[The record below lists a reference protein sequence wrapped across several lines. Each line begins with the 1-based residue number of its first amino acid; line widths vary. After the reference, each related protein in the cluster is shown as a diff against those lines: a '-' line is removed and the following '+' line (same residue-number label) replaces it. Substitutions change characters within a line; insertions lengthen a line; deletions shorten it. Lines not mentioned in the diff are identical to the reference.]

1 VTGTSSPRGPS
12 PPARSPRGG
21 EQADR
26 GDVVGAAVGEEL
38 DRCRERAAG
47 GEHRVEH
54 VALASG
60 QVVGEPL
67 GVRRGL
73 ERLLVAHH
81 PEEADLGRRQQPHH
95 PVEHA
100 EPGAQ
105 DGDDQRLRVGEP
117 HPGGRP
123 DGRDDV
129 DRTDPDVA
137 RRLVRQQ
144 RDQLVDEATERR
156 GVGRLVAQ
164 VGELVRDERVVDD
177 VDAHGTHPSG
187 ARSAPRGLVHR
198 RWSATLDWCPTP
210 EDTPADR
217 PVDLT
222 VDLPGDGI
230 DFALAAY
237 REEGIWRL
245 EELVHD
251 VLGDVE
257 ALAHAL
263 RRFPGDGGAVG
274 LVAVD
279 EDFFLIVRVAGATT
293 RILLSDVTAGDE
305 WELAASAIDA
315 LGLPTPEDEDEQV
328 PAGDLDLLGDLGMGA
343 MDMGVLLDD
352 FDLYPD
358 EMLSDVARRT
368 RVRRA
373 VRRGRRSRVRVSAHP

>member
-1 VTGTSSPRGPS
+1 MVCHS
-12 PPARSPRGG
+12 
-21 EQADR
+21 
-26 GDVVGAAVGEEL
+26 
-38 DRCRERAAG
+38 
-47 GEHRVEH
+47 
-54 VALASG
+54 
-60 QVVGEPL
+60 
-67 GVRRGL
+67 
-73 ERLLVAHH
+73 
-81 PEEADLGRRQQPHH
+81 
-95 PVEHA
+95 
-100 EPGAQ
+100 
-105 DGDDQRLRVGEP
+105 
-117 HPGGRP
+117 
-123 DGRDDV
+123 
-129 DRTDPDVA
+129 
-137 RRLVRQQ
+137 
-144 RDQLVDEATERR
+144 
-156 GVGRLVAQ
+156 
-164 VGELVRDERVVDD
+164 
-177 VDAHGTHPSG
+177 
-187 ARSAPRGLVHR
+187 GLV
-198 RWSATLDWCPTP
+198 SDT
-210 EDTPADR
+210 EDTPTDR

-358 EMLSDVARRT
+358 EMLSDVARRLGFG
-368 RVRRA
+368 VLFDEA
-373 VRRGRRSRVRVSAHP
+373 VGLASA